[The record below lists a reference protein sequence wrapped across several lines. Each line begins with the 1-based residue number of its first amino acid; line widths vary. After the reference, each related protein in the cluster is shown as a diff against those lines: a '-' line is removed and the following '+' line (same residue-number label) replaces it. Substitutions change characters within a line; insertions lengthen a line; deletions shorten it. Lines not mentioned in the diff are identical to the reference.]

1 MKNTGPGILSVGIGT
16 LVVAL
21 GLIAASLSPL
31 PAVGTTP
38 SPAPG
43 PVVHDVHGGAR

>member
-1 MKNTGPGILSVGIGT
+1 MKHARPGILSVGIGT
-16 LVVAL
+16 LVVVA

-43 PVVHDVHGGAR
+43 PVVHDVHGGTR

>member
-1 MKNTGPGILSVGIGT
+1 MKHARPGILSVGIGT
-16 LVVAL
+16 LVVAV

-31 PAVGTTP
+31 HVGTQP